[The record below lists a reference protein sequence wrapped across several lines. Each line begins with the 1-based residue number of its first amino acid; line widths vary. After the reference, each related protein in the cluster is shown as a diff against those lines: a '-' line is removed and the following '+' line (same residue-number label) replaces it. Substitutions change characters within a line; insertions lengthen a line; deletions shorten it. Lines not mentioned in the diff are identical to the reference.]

1 MTSLQTAF
9 FNYLLGLGL
18 SVSATLVICFLTVS
32 GTNAQT
38 HSPMG
43 GKKTVEL
50 GPSRN
55 LVLPKP
61 YATPSARN
69 RAKVLGWPEG
79 RGPKPL
85 PGFKVNLYADKLD
98 SPRRAYVLPNRDV
111 LIVESRRTEFGRRR
125 GRKRRSRRSRPTSS
139 NRITLL
145 RDADQDGT
153 PELRTAF
160 ITGLT
165 NPHGVQLLGNWL
177 YVGNING
184 LVRFPYKTG
193 QTEITAPAE
202 KLLDLPSGGHYT
214 RNVIA
219 NQDGSKLFIA
229 VGSSTNVDEQGIDA
243 KDPRRAAILEVNP
256 DGTGMRV
263 FASGLRNPVGMDLEP
278 VTKTLWT
285 VVNERDR
292 LGDELVPDFLT
303 SVKDGSFYGWPYSYF
318 GQNED
323 PRKKGERPDLVA
335 KAVVPDFALGSHVA
349 PLGIVFYQGTSF
361 PRKYRGGAFIGM
373 HGSWNRSELVGY
385 KVVFVPF
392 KNGTPKGEIQDFL
405 TGFIAD
411 EGASEVYG
419 RPVDVAVLP
428 DGSLLVT
435 DDRGGKVWRV
445 SAADN
450 ASSSQSR

>member
-1 MTSLQTAF
+1 MCRRMILP
-9 FNYLLGLGL
+9 GLGL
-18 SVSATLVICFLTVS
+18 SILMALAICLLPVSYS
-32 GTNAQT
+32 SAQVQ
-38 HSPMG
+38 SSMG
-43 GKKTVEL
+43 KTKAVES
-50 GPSRN
+50 GPSKS

-79 RGPKPL
+79 RGPTPL
-85 PGFKVNLYADKLD
+85 PGFKVNLYADNLD

-111 LIVESRRTEFGRRR
+111 LIVESRRTEYGRRR
-125 GRKRRSRRSRPTSS
+125 GRKRRSQRRRPPSS

-145 RDADQDGT
+145 RDTDQNGS

-160 ITGLT
+160 LTGLT
-165 NPHGVQLLGNWL
+165 NPYGVQLLGDWL
-177 YVGNING
+177 YVGNIDG
-184 LVRFPYKTG
+184 LVRFPYKSG

-202 KLLDLPSGGHYT
+202 KLLDLPHGGHYT

-219 NQDGSKLFIA
+219 NHDGSKLFVA
-229 VGSSTNVDEQGIDA
+229 VGSSSNVDESGLDA
-243 KDPRRAAILEVNP
+243 KDPRRAAILEVNG
-256 DGTGMRV
+256 DGSGMRV

-349 PLGIVFYQGTSF
+349 PLGIVFYQGNSF
-361 PRKYRGGAFIGM
+361 PRKYHGGAFIGM

-392 KNGTPKGEIQDFL
+392 VKGKPKGEIQDFL

-411 EGASEVYG
+411 EGASKVYG

-428 DGSLLVT
+428 DGSLLIT

-445 SAADN
+445 SAAN
-450 ASSSQSR
+450 HARSPPSR

>member
-1 MTSLQTAF
+1 MVWSLPRLS
-9 FNYLLGLGL
+9 LL
-18 SVSATLVICFLTVS
+18 VSAALVSCLLTVS
-32 GTNAQT
+32 GSSAQPQ
-38 HSPMG
+38 SPMG
-43 GKKTVEL
+43 GKKSVES
-50 GPSRN
+50 GPSKN

-61 YATPSARN
+61 YATPSVRN
-69 RAKVLGWPEG
+69 RSKVLGWPVG

-98 SPRRAYVLPNRDV
+98 SPRRAYVLPNKDV
-111 LIVESRRTEFGRRR
+111 LIVESRRTEYGRRR
-125 GRKRRSRRSRPTSS
+125 GRKRRTQRKRPPSS

-145 RDADQDGT
+145 RDTDQDGT
-153 PELRTAF
+153 PELRKAF
-160 ITGLT
+160 LTGLT
-165 NPHGVQLLGNWL
+165 NPYGVQLLGNWL
-177 YVGNING
+177 YVGNTNG

-193 QTEITAPAE
+193 QTAITAPAE

-219 NQDGSKLFIA
+219 NGGGSKLFIA
-229 VGSSTNVDEQGIDA
+229 VGSSSNVDEGGIDA
-243 KDPRRAAILEVNP
+243 KDSRRAAILEVNP

-278 VTKTLWT
+278 STKTLWT
-285 VVNERDR
+285 VVNERDH

-361 PRKYRGGAFIGM
+361 PRKYRGGAFVGM

-385 KVVFVPF
+385 KVAFVPF
-392 KNGTPKGEIQDFL
+392 ENGKPKGEIQDFL

-445 SAADN
+445 SATDN
-450 ASSSQSR
+450 ASASQPR

>member
-1 MTSLQTAF
+1 M
-9 FNYLLGLGL
+9 
-18 SVSATLVICFLTVS
+18 ICRYSHLILILAALAVCHLIPS
-32 GTNAQT
+32 HSKAQT
-38 HSPMG
+38 ESSPG
-43 GKKTVEL
+43 GKKSVES
-50 GPSRN
+50 GPSEK
-55 LVLPKP
+55 LILPRP
-61 YATPSARN
+61 YATPSVRN

-79 RGPKPL
+79 REPNPL
-85 PGFKVNLYADKLD
+85 PGFRVNLYADNLD
-98 SPRRAYVLPNRDV
+98 SPRRVYVLPNGDV
-111 LIVESRRTEFGRRR
+111 LIVESRRTSFGRRR
-125 GRKRRSRRSRPTSS
+125 GRKRRSQRRRPPSS
-139 NRITLL
+139 NRVTLL
-145 RDADQDGT
+145 RDTDQDGM
-153 PELRTAF
+153 PDLRTAF

-165 NPHGVQLLGNWL
+165 NPYGALLLENWL

-193 QTEITAPAE
+193 QTEITASAQ
-202 KLLDLPSGGHYT
+202 KLLDLPDGGHYT

-219 NQDGSKLFIA
+219 NHDGSKLFVA
-229 VGSSTNVDEQGIDA
+229 VGSATNVDEQGIDA

-256 DGTGMRV
+256 DGSGMRV

-278 VTKTLWT
+278 TTKTLWT
-285 VVNERDR
+285 VVNERDH

-303 SVKDGSFYGWPYSYF
+303 SVKDGAFYGWPYSYF

-349 PLGIVFYQGTSF
+349 PLGIAFYTGKSF
-361 PRKYRGGAFIGM
+361 PQMYRGGAFIGM

-392 KNGTPKGEIQDFL
+392 VNGKPKGEIQDFL
-405 TGFIAD
+405 TGFVAD
-411 EGASEVYG
+411 RGSSEVYG

-445 SAADN
+445 SAAAN
-450 ASSSQSR
+450 AVPPNRSNRNP